1 MSISRTRERKSIKEI
16 ILFLEIFYKEKDLNN
31 IELKYQEVVLYLSKD
46 LLDENILNQ
55 IICKEKDSKQII
67 SRIISCANQ
76 ENYNLY
82 NEVY

>member
-16 ILFLEIFYKEKDLNN
+16 ILFLEIFYKETDLNN

-46 LLDENILNQ
+46 LLDENIINQ
-55 IICKEKDSKQII
+55 IICKEKDIKQMI
-67 SRIISCANQ
+67 SRIISYANK

-82 NEVY
+82 NEGY